1 MAKLKPAWLCSFGL
15 RKCSLKNYD
24 PHGIRLIRSIRGS
37 TENVTHNTQFSP
49 VSAQK
54 SPSPSFFRTK
64 MSVITNICFIFGLRN
79 KTTAHKGRS
88 ISYI

>member
-1 MAKLKPAWLCSFGL
+1 LGELGSAHLAYENVH
-15 RKCSLKNYD
+15 LKNTTRMAFVSFVRFVVQ
-24 PHGIRLIRSIRGS
+24 PK

-64 MSVITNICFIFGLRN
+64 MSDITNICFIFGLRN
-79 KTTAHKGRS
+79 KTTGAQQRS